1 MYSGFVFVIKGKI
14 KMYDVIIIGAGII
27 GCSVA
32 RELSKFNARVLV
44 IEKNEDVCTGT
55 TKANSAI
62 IHSGYDAPNG
72 TLKAKFNV
80 PGNRMMDE
88 VCRELDVPFKRI
100 GSLTVCTDESLL
112 PELEKLRERGEKNGV
127 EGLRILSREEVLAIE
142 PHIGDEAVGALYAP
156 TAGIICPFKLTF
168 AMAENAAVNG
178 AEFLFDTEVKNVF
191 CDDGV
196 WHVVTEDNDYT
207 AAAVVNAAGVYSD
220 ELNNM
225 VSARKLHITP
235 RRGDYILLDRAA
247 QGYVRHTIFQ
257 LPTKLGKGVLVTPT
271 VHGNTIVGPTA
282 VDVDDKED
290 TATTAEGID
299 SVIAKSALSV
309 SGLSVRQV
317 ITSFAGLRAHEDGH
331 DFVLGEPDDAPGF
344 FNCAGIESPGL
355 SAAPAVG
362 VYIAGLIKDKL
373 QLTDKTDFIA
383 ERRDILNP
391 NTLSIE
397 ERNELIRREPAY
409 GTIVCRCESVTE
421 GEILDAIRRPVGAR
435 SLDGVKRRTRAGMG
449 RCQAGFCSPKVM
461 EILRRE
467 LGVDLTE
474 VTKSGGGSYIVS
486 ARTKD
491 GE

>member
-1 MYSGFVFVIKGKI
+1 
-14 KMYDVIIIGAGII
+14 MYDVIIIGAGVI

-32 RELSKFNARVLV
+32 RELSKYNAKILV
-44 IEKNEDVCTGT
+44 IEKNEDVCSGT
-55 TKANSAI
+55 SKANSAI
-62 IHSGYDAPNG
+62 VHSGYDAPNG
-72 TLKAKFNV
+72 SLKAKFNV
-80 PGNRMMDE
+80 QGNRMME
-88 VCRELDVPFKRI
+88 AVCRELDVPFKRI
-100 GSLTVCTDESLL
+100 GSLTVCTEAELL
-112 PELEKLRERGEKNGV
+112 PELDKLRERGEKNGV
-127 EGLRILSREEVLAIE
+127 EGLKVLSRDEVLAIE
-142 PHIGDEAVGALYAP
+142 PHIGDEVVGALSAP
-156 TAGIICPFKLTF
+156 TAGIVCPFKLTV

-178 AEFLFDTEVKNVF
+178 AEFLFDTEVKKIYR
-191 CDDGV
+191 DDSV
-196 WHVVTEDNDYT
+196 WHVVTGDHDYN
-207 AAAVVNAAGVYSD
+207 AKAVVNAAGVYSD
-220 ELNNM
+220 VFNNM
-225 VSARKLHITP
+225 VSERKLHITP

-247 QGYVRHTIFQ
+247 GGYVRHTIFQ

-282 VDVDDKED
+282 VDVVDKES
-290 TATTAEGID
+290 TATTADGID

-309 SGLSVRQV
+309 KGLPVRQV

-331 DFVLGEPDDAPGF
+331 EFVLGEPDDAPGF
-344 FNCAGIESPGL
+344 FNCAGVESPGL
-355 SAAPAVG
+355 SAAPAIG
-362 VYIAGLIKDKL
+362 VYIAGQIREKL
-373 QLTDKTDFIA
+373 SLTDKADFVA
-383 ERRDILNP
+383 ERKDILNP
-391 NTLSIE
+391 ATLSLE
-397 ERNELIRREPAY
+397 ERNELIKREPAY

-474 VTKSGGGSYIVS
+474 VTKSGGSSYIVN

>member
-1 MYSGFVFVIKGKI
+1 
-14 KMYDVIIIGAGII
+14 MYDVIIIGAGVV

-32 RELSKFNARVLV
+32 RELSKYNAKILV
-44 IEKNEDVCTGT
+44 IEKNEDVCSGT
-55 TKANSAI
+55 SKANSAI
-62 IHSGYDAPNG
+62 VHSGYDAPNG
-72 TLKAKFNV
+72 SLKAKFNV
-80 PGNRMMDE
+80 RGNRMME
-88 VCRELDVPFKRI
+88 AVCRELDVPFKRI
-100 GSLTVCTDESLL
+100 GSLTVCTEAELL
-112 PELEKLRERGEKNGV
+112 PELDKLRERGEKNGV
-127 EGLRILSREEVLAIE
+127 EGLKVLSREEVLAIE
-142 PHIGDEAVGALYAP
+142 PHIGDEVVGALLAP
-156 TAGIICPFKLTF
+156 TAGIVCPFKLTV

-178 AEFLFDTEVKNVF
+178 AEFLFDTEVKKIY
-191 CDDGV
+191 CDDNV
-196 WHVVTEDNDYT
+196 WHVVTGDLDYT
-207 AAAVVNAAGVYSD
+207 AKAVVNAAGVYSD
-220 ELNNM
+220 VFNNM
-225 VSARKLHITP
+225 VSERKLHITP

-247 QGYVRHTIFQ
+247 GGYVRHTIFQ

-282 VDVDDKED
+282 VDVDDKES

-309 SGLSVRQV
+309 KGLPVRQV

-331 DFVLGEPDDAPGF
+331 EFVLGEPDDAPGF
-344 FNCAGIESPGL
+344 FNCAGVESPGL
-355 SAAPAVG
+355 SAAPAIG
-362 VYIAGLIKDKL
+362 VYIAGQIREKL
-373 QLTDKTDFIA
+373 SLTDKADFVA
-383 ERRDILNP
+383 ERKDILNP
-391 NTLSIE
+391 ATLSLE
-397 ERNELIRREPAY
+397 ERNELIKREPAY

-474 VTKSGGGSYIVS
+474 VTKSGGGSYIVN

>member
-1 MYSGFVFVIKGKI
+1 MF
-14 KMYDVIIIGAGII
+14 DVIIIGAGVI

-32 RELSKFNARVLV
+32 RELSKYNAKILV
-44 IEKNEDVCTGT
+44 IEKNEDVCSGT
-55 TKANSAI
+55 SKANSAI
-62 IHSGYDAPNG
+62 VHSGYDAPNG
-72 TLKAKFNV
+72 SLKAKFNV
-80 PGNRMMDE
+80 RGNRMME
-88 VCRELDVPFKRI
+88 AVCRELDVPFKRI
-100 GSLTVCTDESLL
+100 GSLTVCTEAELL
-112 PELEKLRERGEKNGV
+112 PELDKLRERGEKNGV
-127 EGLRILSREEVLAIE
+127 EGLKVLNRDEVLAIE
-142 PHIGDEAVGALYAP
+142 PHIGDEVVGALLAP
-156 TAGIICPFKLTF
+156 TAGIVCPFKLTV

-178 AEFLFDTEVKNVF
+178 AEFLFDTEVKKIY
-191 CDDGV
+191 CDDSV
-196 WHVVTEDNDYT
+196 WHVVTGDHDYT
-207 AAAVVNAAGVYSD
+207 AKTVVNAAGVYSD
-220 ELNNM
+220 VFNNM
-225 VSARKLHITP
+225 VSERKLHITP

-247 QGYVRHTIFQ
+247 GGYVRHTIFQ

-282 VDVDDKED
+282 VDVDDKES
-290 TATTAEGID
+290 TATTADGID

-309 SGLSVRQV
+309 KGLPVRQV

-331 DFVLGEPDDAPGF
+331 EFVLGEPDDAPGF
-344 FNCAGIESPGL
+344 FNCAGVESPGL
-355 SAAPAVG
+355 SAAPAIG
-362 VYIAGLIKDKL
+362 VYIAGQIREKL
-373 QLTDKTDFIA
+373 SLTDKADFVA
-383 ERRDILNP
+383 ERKDILNP
-391 NTLSIE
+391 ATLSIE
-397 ERNELIRREPAY
+397 ERNELIKREPAY

-474 VTKSGGGSYIVS
+474 VTKSGGSSYIVN

>member
-1 MYSGFVFVIKGKI
+1 
-14 KMYDVIIIGAGII
+14 MYDVIIIGAGVV

-32 RELSKFNARVLV
+32 RELSKYNAKILV
-44 IEKNEDVCTGT
+44 IEKNEDVCSGT
-55 TKANSAI
+55 SKANSAI
-62 IHSGYDAPNG
+62 VHSGYDAPNG
-72 TLKAKFNV
+72 SLKAKFNV
-80 PGNRMMDE
+80 QGNRMME
-88 VCRELDVPFKRI
+88 AVCRELDVPFKRI
-100 GSLTVCTDESLL
+100 GSLTVCTEAKLL
-112 PELEKLRERGEKNGV
+112 PELDKLRERGEKNGV
-127 EGLRILSREEVLAIE
+127 EGLKVLSREEVLAIE
-142 PHIGDEAVGALYAP
+142 PHIGDEVVGALLAP
-156 TAGIICPFKLTF
+156 TAGIVCPFKLTV

-178 AEFLFDTEVKNVF
+178 AEFLFDTEVKKIY

-196 WHVVTEDNDYT
+196 WHVVTGDHDYT
-207 AAAVVNAAGVYSD
+207 AKAVVNAAGVYSD
-220 ELNNM
+220 VFNNM
-225 VSARKLHITP
+225 VSERKLHITP

-247 QGYVRHTIFQ
+247 GGYVRHTIFQ

-282 VDVDDKED
+282 VDVDDKES
-290 TATTAEGID
+290 TATTADGID

-309 SGLSVRQV
+309 KGLPVRQV

-331 DFVLGEPDDAPGF
+331 EFVLGEPDDAPGF
-344 FNCAGIESPGL
+344 FNCAGVESPGL
-355 SAAPAVG
+355 SAAPAIG
-362 VYIAGLIKDKL
+362 VYIAGQIREKL
-373 QLTDKTDFIA
+373 SLTDKADFVA
-383 ERRDILNP
+383 ERKDILNP
-391 NTLSIE
+391 ATLSLE

-474 VTKSGGGSYIVS
+474 VTKSGGSSYIVN

>member
-1 MYSGFVFVIKGKI
+1 
-14 KMYDVIIIGAGII
+14 MYDVIIIGAGVI

-32 RELSKFNARVLV
+32 RELSKYNAKILV
-44 IEKNEDVCTGT
+44 IEKNEDVCSGT
-55 TKANSAI
+55 SKANSAI
-62 IHSGYDAPNG
+62 VHSGYDAPNG
-72 TLKAKFNV
+72 SLKAKFNV
-80 PGNRMMDE
+80 RGNRMME
-88 VCRELDVPFKRI
+88 AVCRELDVPFKRI
-100 GSLTVCTDESLL
+100 GSLTVCTEAELL
-112 PELEKLRERGEKNGV
+112 PELDKLRERGEKNGV
-127 EGLRILSREEVLAIE
+127 EGLKVLNRDEVLAIE
-142 PHIGDEAVGALYAP
+142 PHIGDEVVGALLAP
-156 TAGIICPFKLTF
+156 TAGIVCPFKLTV

-178 AEFLFDTEVKNVF
+178 AEFLFDTEVKKIY
-191 CDDGV
+191 CDDSV
-196 WHVVTEDNDYT
+196 WHVVTGDHDYT
-207 AAAVVNAAGVYSD
+207 AKTVVNAAGVYSD
-220 ELNNM
+220 VFNNM
-225 VSARKLHITP
+225 VSERKLHITP

-247 QGYVRHTIFQ
+247 GGYVRHTIFQ

-282 VDVDDKED
+282 VDVDDKES

-309 SGLSVRQV
+309 KGLPVRQV

-331 DFVLGEPDDAPGF
+331 EFVLGEPDDAPGF
-344 FNCAGIESPGL
+344 FNCAGVESPGL
-355 SAAPAVG
+355 SAAPAIG
-362 VYIAGLIKDKL
+362 VYIAGQIREKL
-373 QLTDKTDFIA
+373 SLTDKADFVA
-383 ERRDILNP
+383 ERKDILNP
-391 NTLSIE
+391 ATLSIE

-474 VTKSGGGSYIVS
+474 VTKSGGSSYIVN